1 MAGKWLFN
9 LIFIDPAFEFIVYLF
24 ILFRFN
30 GVWMVVETRSDKLT
44 VTKNMWEFF
53 TFSLRKKI
61 ARNQSLFST
70 LKEELREMC
79 DII

>member
-1 MAGKWLFN
+1 
-9 LIFIDPAFEFIVYLF
+9 
-24 ILFRFN
+24 
-30 GVWMVVETRSDKLT
+30 MVVETRSDKLT